1 MQRRTFLR
9 LSVLAPLLLRANW
22 QVGEVRA
29 AAIAG
34 AVKQD
39 GCPHRVASLTPQPH
53 TALWDN
59 LPTVKQVRR
68 PTRLSRFPDVAMAPA
83 LILACVLFFG
93 GVRSAQA
100 WDATEGA
107 AHAPVAAAEL
117 ALAQDAAVLEARG
130 VIARE
135 FGQEALRNVQ
145 FGLIKSADQHDV
157 FEYEAAKSHLVVR
170 GSSAV
175 ALCSGFYQYI
185 KRNHL
190 GIASWSGNRLDLAQG
205 WPDTSLERESSPYR
219 YRYYL
224 NVVTYGYTTPYWSW
238 DRWQR
243 EIDWMAL
250 HGINMPLS
258 LVATEAIGERVW
270 KKLGLTQKEIDA
282 YDTGPAYLPWGR
294 MGNIAGLDGPLAPGW
309 NDGQI
314 ALEHKIL
321 NRERALGMSPVAQ
334 GFAGFVPVGLQ
345 RLHPGIKLSSMA
357 WAGFSEPY
365 RNHIL
370 SPDSPM
376 FSEIGSLTIKEWE
389 AEFGKVRFFLSDSFN
404 EMHIPASTEAAK
416 DALLARY
423 GAAIYRSIRDGD
435 PDATWVMQGWMF
447 GYMRDVWTKDSLH
460 SLLSGVPDDKMLIL
474 DEAMD
479 YNANFWRNG
488 MDRDV
493 YDGFW
498 GKQWIGGYIPN
509 MGGKTAFTGILDF
522 YAHAGSDALASKNRG
537 NLVGLGMAP
546 EGIENNEV
554 IYELISDTFWQ
565 SGPID
570 LDAWIANYS
579 LTRYGAHDADI
590 TKAWHLLIESSYASF
605 VDHPRF
611 IWQLEPGSNRSSINP
626 DAKVIEA
633 AEHLLAASG
642 RLKANPLYR
651 DDAIEVVA
659 MAAGIR
665 ADQLIKQAVKFYA
678 ARDFSRGEKSAD
690 MAFGILGNVDRL
702 LASHPNLQL
711 KSWVDSARAR
721 GDTPAER
728 DHYERDAKMLV
739 TLWGSDGEI
748 DDYSSRIWSGLIG
761 GYYVPRWRM
770 YIENLAGAHHDI
782 RRWEKQWVRAA
793 AVDQPQ
799 PFADPMEAAGNI
811 LAHLHD
817 APP

>member
-1 MQRRTFLR
+1 MLEPKRRYLLTKR
-9 LSVLAPLLLRANW
+9 GGDAEPAHPRSAAPPRFT
-22 QVGEVRA
+22 GA
-29 AAIAG
+29 A
-34 AVKQD
+34 
-39 GCPHRVASLTPQPH
+39 L
-53 TALWDN
+53 
-59 LPTVKQVRR
+59 
-68 PTRLSRFPDVAMAPA
+68 APA
-83 LILACVLFFG
+83 LALACTLLFGFLP
-93 GVRSAQA
+93 AMQA
-100 WDATEGA
+100 RAATGNDDRAPGA
-107 AHAPVAAAEL
+107 TAKPAP
-117 ALAQDAAVLEARG
+117 AQDAAVLEAQG

-135 FGQEALRNVQ
+135 FGQAALRNVQ
-145 FGLIKSADQHDV
+145 LGLIKSVDQNDV
-157 FEYEAAKSHLVVR
+157 FEYEAAKGRLTVR

-190 GIASWSGNRLDLAQG
+190 GIASWSGNRLDLAHG
-205 WPDTSLERESSPYR
+205 WPDAALERESSPYR

-224 NVVTYGYTTPYWSW
+224 NVVTYGYTMPYWTW

-250 HGINMPLS
+250 HGVNMPLS

-282 YDTGPAYLPWGR
+282 YYTGPAYLPWER
-294 MGNIAGLDGPLAPGW
+294 MGNIAGLDGPLGPDW
-309 NDGQI
+309 NKGQI

-321 NRERALGMSPVAQ
+321 DRERALGMYPVAQ
-334 GFAGFVPVGLQ
+334 GFAGFVPAGLE

-357 WAGFSEPY
+357 WAGFSKQY

-370 SPDSPM
+370 PPDSPL
-376 FSEIGSLTIKEWE
+376 FSKIGSLTIKEWE

-404 EMHIPASTEAAK
+404 EMHIPASTEAGK
-416 DALLARY
+416 DALLKRY

-435 PDATWVMQGWMF
+435 PDAVWVMQGWMF
-447 GYMRDVWTKDSLH
+447 GYMRDVWTKDSLR
-460 SLLSGVPDDKMLIL
+460 SLLSEVPDDKMLIL

-509 MGGKTAFTGILDF
+509 MGGKTAFTGVLGF

-546 EGIENNEV
+546 EGIENNEA

-565 SGPID
+565 SGPVD

-579 LTRYGAHDADI
+579 FARYGAQDDDI
-590 TKAWHLLIESSYASF
+590 AKAWHLLIESSYGSF

-611 IWQLEPGSNRSSINP
+611 IWQLEPGSSRSSISP
-626 DAKVIEA
+626 DERVIEA
-633 AEHLLAASG
+633 AEHFLAASG

-665 ADQLIKQAVKFYA
+665 ADQLIKQATKLYEA
-678 ARDFSRGEKSAD
+678 HDFSRGKASAD
-690 MAFGILGNVDRL
+690 RAFAILGDLDRL

-711 KSWVDSARAR
+711 KNWVDSARAY
-721 GDTPAER
+721 GTTPAEK
-728 DHYERDAKMLV
+728 DHYERDAKMLI
-739 TLWGSDGEI
+739 TLWGRNGEI
-748 DDYSSRIWSGLIG
+748 DDYSSRMWSGLIG
-761 GYYVPRWRM
+761 GYYMPRWRM
-770 YIENLAGAHHDI
+770 YFENLAGAHNDI
-782 RRWEKQWVRAA
+782 RAWEKQWVRSA

-799 PFADPMEAAGNI
+799 PFPDPMEAAGNI
-811 LAHLHD
+811 LAHLRD
-817 APP
+817 KTPE